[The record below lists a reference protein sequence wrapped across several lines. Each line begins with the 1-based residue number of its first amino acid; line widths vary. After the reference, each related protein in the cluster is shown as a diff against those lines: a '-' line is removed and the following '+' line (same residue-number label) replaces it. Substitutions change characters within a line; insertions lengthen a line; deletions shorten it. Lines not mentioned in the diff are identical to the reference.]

1 MFILLNS
8 AHRSLEAMSPTATEK
23 IVGTASTSLILR
35 TTMAKLRFVDL
46 I

>member
-8 AHRSLEAMSPTATEK
+8 AHRSLEAMSPTEK
-23 IVGTASTSLILR
+23 IVGTASTSLILQ